1 MTWFESKKFCS
12 NFGYE
17 LVTLDDFEEDKQLNR
32 LLDDKMKFWLGLK
45 HLNGTNW
52 FTENN
57 EVIKVNKS
65 EQTWWPW
72 LLFDNILYNQGSC
85 VGKQRHGL
93 FLQDCYQR
101 LKFACQY
108 KLSKTK

>member
-1 MTWFESKKFCS
+1 M
-12 NFGYE
+12 
-17 LVTLDDFEEDKQLNR
+17 TLDDFEEDKQLNR
-32 LLDDKMKFWLGLK
+32 LLDDKIKFWLGLK

-57 EVIKVNKS
+57 EVIKVDKS
-65 EQTWWPW
+65 DQTWWPW
-72 LLFDNILYNQGSC
+72 LLFDNISYNQGSC

-108 KLSKTK
+108 KLSKSIENIFM